1 MDACENLVAITE
13 ADLLSCFIVVQDRNS
28 EVCTP
33 IELDPS
39 LEVKDEVSGSLET
52 YWLRAIRNPQGNS
65 NGVAPR
71 VGGSL
76 HQFLA

>member
-1 MDACENLVAITE
+1 MDACENLVVITE

-39 LEVKDEVSGSLET
+39 LEDQRLGIGKTEPYSLRT
-52 YWLRAIRNPQGNS
+52 SSLRERESYAGQE
-65 NGVAPR
+65 
-71 VGGSL
+71 
-76 HQFLA
+76 

>member
-33 IELDPS
+33 IELDRS
-39 LEVKDEVSGSLET
+39 LEDQRLGIGKTEPYSLRT
-52 YWLRAIRNPQGNS
+52 SSLRELESYAGQE
-65 NGVAPR
+65 
-71 VGGSL
+71 
-76 HQFLA
+76 